1 MSKKDQYTGD
11 RNIAQQ
17 ISGKAVK
24 IASLFFLSW
33 IGKMLYVGEYN

>member
-1 MSKKDQYTGD
+1 MYNAFISKTLVSKKDQYTDD

-24 IASLFFLSW
+24 IASHF
-33 IGKMLYVGEYN
+33 ICHE